1 MRRVIGKRTLDLD
14 DAGFAELR
22 SRYSRLVV
30 DLGTGDGKHAVAV
43 ARAQPDV
50 LVVGVDASPDGMRR
64 TAARAAQRPAKGGT
78 PNVVFVWASA
88 ERLPPELDGVDELHV
103 LMPWGSLLRALTL
116 TEQSVLL
123 GVGERCRAG
132 ATFLVTL
139 NLHAWRPP
147 VPEVGTAPEPTPESA
162 VTGLAAR
169 YAAAGWHLD
178 DAHYADD
185 AELTALGTSW
195 TKRLGSTR
203 DELAVLTLRGTVGA
217 SEVGTPE
224 PADGLAAD

>member
-1 MRRVIGKRTLDLD
+1 MRQVIGKRTVDLD
-14 DAGFAELR
+14 AAAFAELR
-22 SRYSRLVV
+22 SRHTSLVV
-30 DLGTGDGKHAVAV
+30 DLGTGDGKHVLAV
-43 ARAQPDV
+43 ARARPDA
-50 LVVGVDASPDGMRR
+50 LVVGVDASPDAMRR
-64 TAARAAQRPAKGGT
+64 TAARAAQKPARGGT
-78 PNVVFVWASA
+78 PNAIFVWASA

-116 TEQSVLL
+116 TERSVLL

-147 VPEVGTAPEPTPESA
+147 VPEVGPAPEPTPETA
-162 VTGLAAR
+162 VTELAPQ
-169 YAAAGWHLD
+169 YASAGWQLT

-185 AELTALGTSW
+185 AELAALGTSW

-203 DELAVLTLRGTVGA
+203 DELAVLTLRGRIGA
-217 SEVGTPE
+217 
-224 PADGLAAD
+224 